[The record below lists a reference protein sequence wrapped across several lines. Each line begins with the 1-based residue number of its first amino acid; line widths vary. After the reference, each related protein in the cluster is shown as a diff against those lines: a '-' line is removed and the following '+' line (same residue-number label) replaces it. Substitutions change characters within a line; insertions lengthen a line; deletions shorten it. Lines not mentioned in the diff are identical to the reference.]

1 MRKNNIRLVWPVL
14 AIALGAALSGQAA
27 RAQGDGVQE
36 LINRIDRLQREL
48 VTLQRAY
55 YQGKPAPEAG
65 APAAARARPSAARGL
80 DPRLAARLV
89 IRLTELETEI
99 RKLTG
104 KAEELQHAVGQFDSR
119 FSKLVSDVD
128 LRLRTLEQVGTP
140 GANAAATASAE
151 PAPGTTPPPPASFPT
166 RTPAIN
172 PAPDAPPQ
180 TLGTIPGRSS
190 DQTAAAAPAVQPALP
205 ASTPKQQYDRAI
217 SLMLNDQNFSGAE
230 RALKAFIEG
239 HPEHVLAGNAHY
251 WLGETF
257 YVRKDFRQAAFTF
270 AEGYQRFPRSNKA
283 PDNLLKL
290 GMALGQLGQAKE
302 ACTAFARLLSNFP
315 NLGDTLK
322 SRIQRQRQRY
332 QCR

>member
-1 MRKNNIRLVWPVL
+1 MRKINIRLAWPVL
-14 AIALGAALSGQAA
+14 AVVLGAAFSGPAA
-27 RAQGDGVQE
+27 RAQSDGVQE

-55 YQGKPAPEAG
+55 YQGKPVPPAG
-65 APAAARARPSAARGL
+65 AQAVARQPAARGL
-80 DPRLAARLV
+80 DPRLAARLE
-89 IRLTELETEI
+89 IRLTELETQI

-119 FSKLVSDVD
+119 FSKLVTDVD
-128 LRLRTLEQVGTP
+128 LRLRTLEQAATP
-140 GANAAATASAE
+140 GANADPTAAADAASSV
-151 PAPGTTPPPPASFPT
+151 TPPPPASVAT
-166 RTPAIN
+166 RAPDRT
-172 PAPDAPPQ
+172 APDAPPQ
-180 TLGTIPGRSS
+180 TLGTVPGRPF
-190 DQTAAAAPAVQPALP
+190 DRTEAAVQPALP
-205 ASTPKQQYDRAI
+205 AGTPKQQYDHAI

-230 RALKAFIEG
+230 RALKAFIDE
-239 HPEHVLAGNAHY
+239 HPENVLAGNAHY

-270 AEGYQRFPRSNKA
+270 ADGYQRFPRSNKA

-302 ACTAFARLLSNFP
+302 ACTAFERLLSNFP

-322 SRIQRQRQRY
+322 SRIQRQRQRHR
-332 QCR
+332 CR